1 MASKIVLT
9 ITSGEDYTRL
19 AARLKLKT
27 SSYKTNLPNIAEV
40 LGSMGAGMTDFTSG
54 YLTLSTTGR
63 ARVKFTGAAAN
74 DETLTINGITFTA
87 KTSGAVAANGEFDL
101 SATPGT
107 QATNLAAAINAVA
120 DTHIS
125 GVVTAEVFTTYV
137 ATLTSTGTASNN
149 ETFVL
154 NDKTF
159 TAKTSGAVAANA
171 EFDISGTPTTQAA
184 NIVAAINAVA
194 DTRVNGVV
202 TAFNVAGVVYIY
214 ALVNENKGLYLTESL
229 TNATRVDFASSSNA
243 GIVNINANYPSAGIL
258 GYTITES
265 MANTTVTAWALDA
278 NATSTTL

>member
-1 MASKIVLT
+1 MASKIVIT
-9 ITSGEDYTRL
+9 ISSNEDYTRL
-19 AARLKLKT
+19 ASRLNLK
-27 SSYKTNLPNIAEV
+27 SSAYKANLPKIAEV
-40 LGSMGAGMTDFTSG
+40 LGSMAAGTTDFTSG
-54 YLTLSTTGR
+54 SLTLSTTGR
-63 ARVKFTGAAAN
+63 ARVNFTGAAAN
-74 DETLTINGITFTA
+74 DETITINGVVFTA
-87 KTSGAVAANGEFDL
+87 KTSGAVAADGEFDL

-120 DTHIS
+120 DTAIS

-137 ATLTSTGTASNN
+137 ATLTMTATAVAD

-154 NDKTF
+154 NGKTF
-159 TAKTSGAVAANA
+159 TAKASGAVAADA
-171 EFDISGTPTTQAA
+171 EFDISATPTTQAA
-184 NIVAAINAVA
+184 SIVATINAVA

-229 TNATRVDFASSSNA
+229 TDATRVDFASSSNA
-243 GIVNINANYPSAGIL
+243 GIVNVNATYPSAGIL

-265 MANTTVTAWALDA
+265 MQNTTVTAWALDA